1 MKYEH
6 RVVAVVV
13 AAGAVPALV
22 ALPLLWSGDHD
33 AKTEWTL
40 TLFILLGVAAL
51 AGVAHARVVRP
62 MQTVANLAAARAAI
76 ATRRRRPACRASSR
90 GSTSW

>member
-13 AAGAVPALV
+13 AAGAVPAMV
-22 ALPLLWSGDHD
+22 ALPLLWSGRYD

-40 TLFILLGVAAL
+40 TLFIVLGVAAL
-51 AGVAHARVVRP
+51 AAVAHARAVRP
-62 MQTVANLAAARAAI
+62 MQTLANLAAAL
-76 ATRRRRPACRASSR
+76 RASSR
-90 GSTSW
+90 ASTSW